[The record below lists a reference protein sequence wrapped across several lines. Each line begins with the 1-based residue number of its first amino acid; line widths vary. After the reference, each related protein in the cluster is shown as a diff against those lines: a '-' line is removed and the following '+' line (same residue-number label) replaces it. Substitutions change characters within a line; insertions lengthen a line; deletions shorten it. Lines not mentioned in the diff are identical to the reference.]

1 MVAFLSI
8 GLSYML
14 RGVRLTV
21 FWNKNTWNRSKKA
34 FVFTEIH
41 IKIVKQVLKCYFLL
55 FLLQNARNV
64 LSGTNCPITS
74 FRGL

>member
-1 MVAFLSI
+1 MVAFLSM
-8 GLSYML
+8 GLSYIL

-41 IKIVKQVLKCYFLL
+41 IKIVKQVLKCY
-55 FLLQNARNV
+55 
-64 LSGTNCPITS
+64 
-74 FRGL
+74 